1 MQRLWRVAA
10 GASLAA
16 LLIVVGVASADT
28 EEKPEAPAFRV
39 EKADIVLGTVVAGTD
54 AVATFVF
61 HNDTDKDVK
70 IIKAKPS

>member
-28 EEKPEAPAFRV
+28 EEKSEVPAFRV
-39 EKADIVLGTVVAGTD
+39 EKDHIDLGTVVAGTD
-54 AVATFVF
+54 VVATFVF